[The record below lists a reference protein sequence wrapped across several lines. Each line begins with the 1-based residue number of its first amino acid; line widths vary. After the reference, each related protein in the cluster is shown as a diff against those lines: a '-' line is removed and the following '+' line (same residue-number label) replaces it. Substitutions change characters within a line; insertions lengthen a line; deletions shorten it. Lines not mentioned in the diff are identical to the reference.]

1 MTLFLAVA
9 GFTTASATA
18 KWVGN
23 SAINVNGT
31 WYRAGNSGMS
41 WCTGGAFDG
50 ANLGI
55 FGNTLL
61 LGGQSQIYDWDGND
75 WGSGS
80 TMIMGYKIDGG
91 ADETTTLRYYKF
103 ENNNNFF
110 QSGGSTFTTIDIT
123 GLSDGDHNIAV
134 WFVQDGVYDSNN
146 NNNYVATFTVDN
158 NHPNIGTI
166 QWNTTDGGFYEINA
180 ESDLHDLAVY
190 VNGTGNYYTGAAETT
205 HHYCSGMTFKQSCDI
220 TMTGEH
226 TAIGTLNKYFCG
238 TFDGNDKFI
247 TRLTINKPDDF
258 YQGLFGYTSGATFK
272 NVNIVNCSVKAK
284 YCVSGLVGY
293 LSGGTIEK
301 CTVTG
306 TIKGSSQFI
315 GGIAGNAY
323 YATIKNCFSDA
334 TVEGG
339 YNAGSIMGTMNST
352 ATDNYHSATTIGGV
366 GTYYSNED
374 KPGAEIAA
382 KISAGTGVTITYPEN
397 PSCVWNGENL
407 YKSGTVVKLTYTVPT
422 GNVFDHY
429 SVSSGQISDP
439 GTQGGEHTL
448 TGFTQDVVI
457 SGSYADSQRDIADG
471 AIANITALTFNGRA
485 QQPKPVV
492 TYGDER
498 LVEYENYTVTYSE
511 GCTNAGKYSVYVTG
525 TGRYTGS
532 LSKEYTISPLNISTD
547 GAITILGIEANYGQT
562 GSAVHPKP
570 AAVTS
575 SAANNATLVEGT
587 DYSLSYNG
595 DCILPG
601 NYSITLTGQGNY
613 TGEKAVPFTILDAF
627 GITLHNGTAT
637 NSSVPVYGSFCDIYP
652 RSEFLMPASEL
663 TAMSGKA
670 VTSMQF
676 YLCSKARKAW
686 GGTFQVFMKEVEGT
700 TLSGFSGTDG
710 ATIVYE
716 GSLDGTGNVMT
727 VNFDTPYAYNGGNL
741 LVGFYRTTKGDFSE
755 VSFYGETVSGASV
768 FGSTNVFGPCSANQG
783 NFLPKTTLWYEEMTT
798 LADNATDNSTTI
810 DNKNSQTTK
819 VRLEGRTLYQDGD
832 WNTICLPFDVTLAN
846 SPLAGATAKTLETA
860 SLDNGTL
867 TLNFGNDVTTLE
879 AGTPYIIKWSSD
891 LVIKTESDWN
901 SFASA
906 VAGGNT
912 YEGKVVRLDA
922 DISVSTSVGR
932 QTKPTKPFKGV
943 FDGCGHTLNVTLTG
957 NSQGCA
963 PFGVVEG
970 ATIVNLKTTGTVT
983 LTSSSAYHAS
993 GLVGFS
999 NGSTIKNCHVSVSVL
1014 FPSGTGTVHSG
1025 GIIGHALSAP
1035 FTMTDCLFDGTIG
1048 YVDGGTG
1055 TMTNVGGLVGWHDDS
1070 TPNITHC
1077 FNGGTFANP
1086 DDIARIARV
1095 GGNGTITDCYTNVNA
1110 DCQGEHGDSRGD
1122 YTNATGSELQA
1133 LLGDGWKVDDQGNV
1147 VPIFGKYTTT
1157 ITNPSFANV
1166 TIDKTDRSITS
1177 GGVTFK
1183 GNYDAQTFNAEN
1195 KSVLFLGAKNT
1206 LYYPLKD
1213 ATIGACRAYFEILN
1227 PNPGTGGVRQFVLN
1241 FGDGEETQGISEA
1254 TPLNDKGQ
1262 MIIDGWYTLNGV
1274 KVEKPTRKGLY
1285 IQNGKKVVIK

>member
-1 MTLFLAVA
+1 MTLILAVA
-9 GFTTASATA
+9 GFTTASAA
-18 KWVGN
+18 VDFLGN
-23 SAINVNGT
+23 GAINVNGT
-31 WYRAGNSGMS
+31 WYYAGNSGMS
-41 WCTGGAFDG
+41 WCTGGAFNG
-50 ANLGI
+50 GNLGI
-55 FGNTLL
+55 FANTLP
-61 LGGQSQIYDWDGND
+61 LGGQSQTWENGNVN
-75 WGSGS
+75 WNSGIVTMHYSIDNGVIAS
-80 TMIMGYKIDGG
+80 TID
-91 ADETTTLRYYKF
+91 LQYFKF
-103 ENNNNFF
+103 EGNNNFF
-110 QSGGSTFTTIDIT
+110 QSGGSYFATPSIDIST
-123 GLSDGDHNIAV
+123 LSNGNHTLAV
-134 WFVQDGVYDSNN
+134 WFVCDRRDPADSNA
-146 NNNYVATFTVDN
+146 NYVATFTVDN

-166 QWNTTDGGFYEINA
+166 QWNTTDGGFYEIDA

-205 HHYCSGMTFKQSCDI
+205 HHYCSGMTFKQSRDI

-226 TAIGTLNKYFCG
+226 TAIGTLNQYFCG

-247 TRLTINKPDDF
+247 TGLTIIKPDDH
-258 YQGLFGYTSGATFK
+258 YQGLFGYTNGATFK

-315 GGIAGNAY
+315 GGIVGNPS

-339 YNAGSIMGTMNST
+339 YNAGSIMGTMSST

-366 GTYYSNED
+366 GTFYSNED
-374 KPGAEIAA
+374 KPGAELAA

-397 PSCVWNGENL
+397 PSCVWKGENL
-407 YKSGTVVKLTYTVPT
+407 YKSGTVVTLTYTVPT

-457 SGSYADSQRDIADG
+457 SGSYADSQRDLADG

-511 GCTNAGKYSVYVTG
+511 GCTNAGNHTVYVTG

-570 AAVTS
+570 TAVTS
-575 SAANNATLVEGT
+575 AVANNAKLVEGT

-601 NYSITLTGQGNY
+601 NYSITITGSGNY

-637 NSSVPVYGSFCDIYP
+637 NSSVPVYGTYCHIFP
-652 RSEFLMPASEL
+652 RSEFVMPASEL

-676 YLCSKARKAW
+676 YLSSKASKAW

-741 LVGFYRTTKGDFSE
+741 LVGFYRTTDGVSSG

-768 FGSTNVFGPCSANQG
+768 FGSTNVFGPCYANQG
-783 NFLPKTTLWYEEMTT
+783 NFLPKTTLWYEKMTT

-810 DNKNSQTTK
+810 DNKNSQTTN

-832 WNTICLPFDVTLAN
+832 WNTICLPFDVALEG
-846 SPLAGATAKTLETA
+846 SPLEGATAMTLETA
-860 SLDNGTL
+860 TLNNGTL
-867 TLNFGNDVTTLE
+867 TLNFGNPVTTLK
-879 AGTPYIIKWSSD
+879 AGTPYIIKWSGD

-932 QTKPTKPFKGV
+932 QTKPFKGV

-957 NSQGCA
+957 SSQGCA
-963 PFGVVEG
+963 PFGGVEG

-999 NGSTIKNCHVSVSVL
+999 NGSTIKNCHVSVRVL

-1055 TMTNVGGLVGWHDDS
+1055 TMTNVGGLVGWHDAS

-1086 DDIARIARV
+1086 SVIARIARV
-1095 GGNGTITDCYTNVNA
+1095 EGNGTITDCYTNVNA
-1110 DCQGEHGDSRGD
+1110 YCQGDRGDSRGD

-1157 ITNPSFANV
+1157 ITNPSFAKV

-1183 GNYDAQTFNAEN
+1183 GNYDAQTFDTED
-1195 KSVLFLGAKNT
+1195 KSILFLGAKNT
-1206 LYYPLKD
+1206 LYWPQNG
-1213 ATIGACRAYFEILN
+1213 ASIGACRAYFMLN
-1227 PNPGTGGVRQFVLN
+1227 DPNSVRAFKLN
-1241 FGDGEETQGISEA
+1241 FGDEDTQGIESLA
-1254 TPLNDKGQ
+1254 TVGAVPVPAREGS
-1262 MIIDGWYTLNGV
+1262 IYTLNGV

-1285 IQNGKKVVIK
+1285 IQNGKKVVVH